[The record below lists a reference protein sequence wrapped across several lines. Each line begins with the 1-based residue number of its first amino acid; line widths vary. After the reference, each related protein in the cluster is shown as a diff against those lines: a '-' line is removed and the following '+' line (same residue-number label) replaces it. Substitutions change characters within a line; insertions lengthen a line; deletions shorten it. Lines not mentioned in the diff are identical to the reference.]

1 MSDQLLTSL
10 MLLRPTNRTG
20 RSGERPSP
28 RSAVRVLIWLV
39 DFIQIVSKR
48 RLSEPRDRCL
58 VALPLYVTKAR
69 IRLLKMM
76 PEKVCVMSLREF

>member
-1 MSDQLLTSL
+1 MSDQLLTSFADAA
-10 MLLRPTNRTG
+10 PTKRTG
-20 RSGERPSP
+20 RSGKLPSH

-39 DFIQIVSKR
+39 DFIQNVRKR
-48 RLSEPRDRCL
+48 RLSEPKDRCL